1 MSSKNDSLLSVEK
14 IIDHLDGSIICCRG
28 DACLTLVYASG
39 YFYKTL
45 GYENGEVS
53 SLLEGYPNSVLRNEP
68 PIDMEK
74 LMEELRW
81 NGFAERELKLIK
93 KDGHHI
99 WACCRMRLLEENGEA
114 YLCGILFDVT
124 LQRRSRR
131 REYEQME
138 AIKKAENELAASE
151 ERYRLI
157 MEEAADPIFD
167 VDMLTHQVYCSPSF
181 KTEFDLDITV
191 REEFWDKVLSSDI
204 IHPEDREKFLSRAH
218 DLYEGKPQI
227 PGEYRLKNADGRYHW
242 YRIRSTVIRSDSG
255 IPIRVITFISDIDKQ
270 KQETIRLRKEAEH
283 DLLTG
288 LYNHVTTISLIEKA
302 ISNSKSGSRHALFV
316 IDIDN
321 FKNANDM
328 LGHLFGDE
336 LLMEISSKLKNQFRE
351 DDIVGRM
358 GGDEFVVF
366 LQNISSDAILE
377 DKSRLLNG
385 IFRNTRTNG
394 GSVCRISC
402 SVGAAI
408 YPTDGTSYPE
418 LFRKADIA
426 MYAAKNSG
434 KDACCI
440 YSDKLEAAAC
450 LAGSAV
456 K

>member
-1 MSSKNDSLLSVEK
+1 MSSKNDSFLSVEK
-14 IIDHLDGSIICCRG
+14 IIDHLDGSIICCKS
-28 DACLTLVYASG
+28 DACLTVVYASG
-39 YFYKTL
+39 HFYKTL
-45 GYENGEVS
+45 GYERGEVR
-53 SLLEGYPNSVLRNEP
+53 SLLEGYPNSILRNEP
-68 PIDMEK
+68 PIDLEK

-81 NGFAERELKLIK
+81 NGFAQKELKLIK
-93 KDGHHI
+93 KNGHHI
-99 WACCRMRLLEENGEA
+99 WACCRMRLLEEDEET

-138 AIKKAENELAASE
+138 AIKKAENELAVSE

-167 VDMLTHQVYCSPSF
+167 VDMQTHQFYCSPSF
-181 KTEFDLDITV
+181 KREFDFDIT
-191 REEFWDKVLSSDI
+191 EKEDFWDKVLYSDI
-204 IHPEDREKFLSRAH
+204 IHSEDREKFLSRTH
-218 DLYEGKPQI
+218 DYLEGRPQI
-227 PGEYRLKNADGRYHW
+227 PGDYRLKSVDGHYHW
-242 YRIRSTVIRSDSG
+242 YRIRSTVIRNDSG
-255 IPIRVITFISDIDKQ
+255 VPIRLITFISDIDKQ
-270 KQETIRLRKEAEH
+270 KRETIRLKKEAEH

-288 LYNHVTTISLIEKA
+288 LYNHMTTVNRIEKA

-336 LLMEISSKLKNQFRE
+336 LLVEISSKLKNLFRE

-385 IFRNTRTNG
+385 IFRNTRINAD
-394 GSVCRISC
+394 VCRISC

-408 YPTDGTSYPE
+408 YPTDGTNYLE

-434 KDACCI
+434 KDAYCI
-440 YSDKLEAAAC
+440 YSDKLGTAAC
-450 LAGSAV
+450 AAGSTIE
-456 K
+456 

>member
-1 MSSKNDSLLSVEK
+1 MFIKNDSILSVEK
-14 IIDHLDGSIICCRG
+14 IIDHLDGSIICCKG
-28 DACLTLVYASG
+28 DACLTIVYASG

-45 GYENGEVS
+45 GYESGEVS
-53 SLLEGYPNSVLRNEP
+53 SLLAGYPNSILQNEP
-68 PIDMEK
+68 PIDIEK
-74 LMEELRW
+74 LTEELRQ
-81 NGFAERELKLIK
+81 NGFAEMELKLIK

-99 WACCRMRLLEENGEA
+99 WACCRVRLLEENGET
-114 YLCGILFDVT
+114 YFCGILFDVT

-131 REYEQME
+131 REYEQMQ
-138 AIKKAENELAASE
+138 AIKKAESELAASE

-181 KTEFDLDITV
+181 KSEFNLDIAMS
-191 REEFWDKVLSSDI
+191 EDFWNTVLSSDI

-218 DLYEGKPQI
+218 DLYGGRPQV
-227 PGEYRLKNADGRYHW
+227 PGEYRLMGAGGRYHW
-242 YRIRSTVIRSDSG
+242 YRIRSTVIQNDGG

-270 KQETIRLRKEAEH
+270 KQETIRLKKEAEH

-321 FKNANDM
+321 FKNANDK

-336 LLMEISSKLKNQFRE
+336 LLMEISSKLKSQFRE

-366 LQNISSDAILE
+366 LQNIPSEAILE

-385 IFRNTRTNG
+385 IFRSTRTNG
-394 GSVCRISC
+394 GDVCRVSC

-418 LFRKADIA
+418 LFHKADIA

-450 LAGSAV
+450 PVGRTV